1 MKKPHVQEDRI
12 KRAIRDAIVID
23 PLISVSKLQNAL
35 SDKGFHSAL
44 NTPLHWHYV
53 AKLREKI
60 HRQSIENVDKQ
71 KVSHRVAEM
80 KERYRLVF
88 ERLIRIAF
96 YSDDFKKEGI
106 PPPSYR
112 DQISALREI
121 SRLDIS
127 IFGAE
132 LDAGLFERHIGT
144 LEVEQRNRPLPPE
157 MKVVM
162 LKAFV
167 NWGIVPKEVLPHEP
181 TTITIEP
188 TKIGVVE
195 K

>member
-1 MKKPHVQEDRI
+1 MKKPRVQEDKI

-23 PLISVSKLQNAL
+23 PLISVSKLQDAL
-35 SDKGFHSAL
+35 FEKGLRSAM
-44 NTPLHWHYV
+44 NSPLHWHYV
-53 AKLREKI
+53 AKLRDKI
-60 HRQSIENVDKQ
+60 HRQSIENVDRQ
-71 KVSHRVAEM
+71 EVTHRIAEM

-121 SRLDIS
+121 SRLDVS

-132 LDAGLFERHIGT
+132 LDAGIFERHIGT
-144 LEVEQRNRPLPPE
+144 LEIEKRNKPLPAE
-157 MKVVM
+157 LKAQM
-162 LKAFV
+162 LKAFT
-167 NWGIVPKEVLPHEP
+167 NWGIIPRDIIHAEP
-181 TTITIEP
+181 TITIEP
-188 TKIGVVE
+188 NRASVVE

>member
-1 MKKPHVQEDRI
+1 MKKPRTQEEKIR
-12 KRAIRDAIVID
+12 RAIRDAIVID
-23 PLISVSKLQNAL
+23 PLISVAKLQDAL
-35 SDKGFHSAL
+35 FDKGFRTPG
-44 NTPLHWHYV
+44 NTTLDWHYV

-60 HRQSIENVDKQ
+60 HRQSIENVDRQ
-71 KVSHRVAEM
+71 KVSQRVSEM

-96 YSDDFKKEGI
+96 YSEDLKKEGI

-121 SRLDIS
+121 SRLDVA

-132 LDAGLFERHIGT
+132 LDAGIFERHIGT
-144 LEVEQRNRPLPPE
+144 LEIEKRNKPLPPE
-157 MKVVM
+157 LKAQM
-162 LKAFV
+162 LKAFT
-167 NWGIVPKEVLPHEP
+167 NWGIIPRDILHAEP
-181 TTITIEP
+181 TITIE
-188 TKIGVVE
+188 TNRASVVE